1 MAISVNPRLA
11 CSISGGFSSKPDIV
25 IDKEIDYGRAI
36 VLRAELSTLNAYC
49 FCSVALSSSECEK
62 VCRLTTD

>member
-1 MAISVNPRLA
+1 MNPRLA

-36 VLRAELSTLNAYC
+36 VLRAELSTLNKYALHS